1 MAINIGSRPNPVKT
15 LKRAIL
21 VVIICASALL
31 GSIGSLGYYAP
42 FQYNLGHKIPPT
54 TRIAQGG
61 ELVDSSSN
69 VTTNTVQITRNNT
82 LTLTDLFIETQQSV
96 VQVSGTASDDNPSF
110 GISLGSGFVY
120 DNSGHIIT
128 NYHVIAGS
136 DPNDISITFID
147 GTVYRARVV
156 GTDQYSDLAVLHV
169 EDDVPADKLVP
180 LPLGNSSA
188 LRVGQEVVAI
198 GNPFGLSGSMT
209 EGIVSGLNRLI
220 PVYQDPFSNVA
231 APAFSIPDVI
241 QTDAAINPGNSGGPL
256 LDIQGEVVGINSAIF
271 STTGGSAGVG
281 FAIPSNAIAEIA
293 PVLIE
298 RGTFE
303 HPWLGVSGI
312 DMTPEIAEAI
322 GLGEPRGFL
331 VIDAEPGGPADSAG
345 IRGGDTPVQL
355 DGREITLGGD
365 VILAIN
371 DRDVRKIDDMLGYL
385 QQATQVGEIVP
396 LTVWREGQ
404 IIEID
409 VTLGARPS
417 LQESP

>member
-1 MAINIGSRPNPVKT
+1 

-21 VVIICASALL
+21 VTIICTSALVA
-31 GSIGSLGYYAP
+31 SIGSLGYYSP
-42 FQYNLGHKIPPT
+42 FQYDSGHKIPPDT
-54 TRIAQGG
+54 TIAQGG
-61 ELVDSSSN
+61 ELADSSPS
-69 VTTNTVQITRNNT
+69 VTTNSVQMTSNDS
-82 LTLTDLFIETQQSV
+82 LTLTDLFEETQQSV
-96 VQVSGTASDDNPSF
+96 VQVSGISSEDNPF
-110 GISLGSGFVY
+110 LGASLGSGFIY
-120 DNSGHIIT
+120 DNNGHIIT

-136 DPNDISITFID
+136 NPEDISITFID
-147 GTVYRARVV
+147 GTVYRARVI
-156 GTDQYSDLAVLHV
+156 GTDQYSDFAVLHV
-169 EDDVPADKLVP
+169 EEDVPPEKLIP

-188 LRVGQEVVAI
+188 LQVGQEVVAI

-220 PVYQDPFSNVA
+220 PVYQDPFSDVA

-256 LDIQGEVVGINSAIF
+256 LDMQGEVVGINSAIF
-271 STTGGSAGVG
+271 STTGGFAGVG
-281 FAIPSNAIAEIA
+281 FAVPSNTIAKIA
-293 PVLIE
+293 PILIE
-298 RGTFE
+298 SGTFQ

-331 VIDAEPGGPADSAG
+331 VIETAPGGPAATAG
-345 IRGGDTPVQL
+345 VQGGTTPMQL
-355 DGREITLGGD
+355 GGREIALGGD
-365 VILAIN
+365 VILAID
-371 DRDVRKIDDMLGYL
+371 DREVRKIDDVLGYL
-385 QQATQVGEIVP
+385 QQAKEVEETVT

-404 IIEID
+404 IMEID

>member
-1 MAINIGSRPNPVKT
+1 

-21 VVIICASALL
+21 VLIICVSALL
-31 GSIGSLGYYAP
+31 GSIGSLGYYTP
-42 FQYNLGHKIPPT
+42 SQYNLGYKITPT
-54 TRIAQGG
+54 TTIAQGG
-61 ELVDSSSN
+61 ELVESPSN
-69 VTTNTVQITRNNT
+69 VTTNAVPITRNDS
-82 LTLTDLFIETQQSV
+82 LTLTDLFEETQQSV
-96 VQVSGTASDDNPSF
+96 VQVSGTSSEADPFF
-110 GISLGSGFVY
+110 GVSLGSGFVY

-128 NYHVIAGS
+128 NYHVVAGS
-136 DPNDISITFID
+136 NPDDISITFID

-180 LPLGNSSA
+180 LPVGNSST
-188 LRVGQEVVAI
+188 LLVGQEVVAI

-256 LDIQGEVVGINSAIF
+256 LDMQGEVVGINSAIF
-271 STTGGSAGVG
+271 STTGGFAGVG
-281 FAIPSNAIAEIA
+281 FAVPSNTIAKIA
-293 PVLIE
+293 PILIE
-298 RGTFE
+298 RGVFE

-331 VIDAEPGGPADSAG
+331 VIEAAPGGPADSAG
-345 IRGGDTPVQL
+345 VRGGDTPAQL
-355 DGREITLGGD
+355 GGREIVLGGD
-365 VILAIN
+365 VILSID
-371 DRDVRKIDDMLGYL
+371 DRGVRKIDDVLGYL
-385 QQATQVGEIVP
+385 QQATEVGETVT
-396 LTVWREGQ
+396 LTVWRDGQ
-404 IIEID
+404 IIEIEE
-409 VTLGARPS
+409 TLGARPS

>member
-1 MAINIGSRPNPVKT
+1 MGA
-15 LKRAIL
+15 L
-21 VVIICASALL
+21 VA
-31 GSIGSLGYYAP
+31 SIGSLGYYSL
-42 FQYNLGHKIPPT
+42 FQYDSGHKIPPAT
-54 TRIAQGG
+54 TIAQGG
-61 ELVDSSSN
+61 ELADSSPN
-69 VTTNTVQITRNNT
+69 VTTNSVQMTSIDS
-82 LTLTDLFIETQQSV
+82 LTLTDLFEETQQSV
-96 VQVSGTASDDNPSF
+96 VQVSGISSEDNPFF
-110 GISLGSGFVY
+110 GAFLGSGFIY

-128 NYHVIAGS
+128 NFHVIAGS
-136 DPNDISITFID
+136 NPDDISITFID

-169 EDDVPADKLVP
+169 EDDVSAEKLIP

-220 PVYQDPFSNVA
+220 PVYQDPFSDVA

-256 LDIQGEVVGINSAIF
+256 LNMQGQVVGINSAIF
-271 STTGGSAGVG
+271 STTGGFAGVG
-281 FAIPSNAIAEIA
+281 FAVPSNTIAKIA
-293 PVLIE
+293 PILIE
-298 RGTFE
+298 RGAFQ

-331 VIDAEPGGPADSAG
+331 VIEAAPGGPADAAG
-345 IRGGDTPVQL
+345 IQGGNTPVQL
-355 DGREITLGGD
+355 AGREIVLGGD
-365 VILAIN
+365 VILAID
-371 DRDVRKIDDMLGYL
+371 DRDVRKIDDVLGYL
-385 QQATQVGEIVP
+385 QQATQVGETVT
-396 LTVWREGQ
+396 LTVWRDGQ
-404 IIEID
+404 IMDIG

-417 LQESP
+417 LQVSP

>member
-1 MAINIGSRPNPVKT
+1 VAICV
-15 LKRAIL
+15 
-21 VVIICASALL
+21 SALL
-31 GSIGSLGYYAP
+31 GSLGSLGPYAP
-42 FQYNLGHKIPPT
+42 SQYNLGYKIPPAT
-54 TRIAQGG
+54 TIAQAG
-61 ELVDSSSN
+61 ELVDNSSN
-69 VTTNTVQITRNNT
+69 ATTNAVQITRNNT
-82 LTLTDLFIETQQSV
+82 LTLTDLFGQTQQSV
-96 VQVSGTASDDNPSF
+96 VQVSGALSEDDPFF
-110 GISLGSGFVY
+110 GTSLGSGFIY

-128 NYHVIAGS
+128 NYHVVAGS

-169 EDDVPADKLVP
+169 EDDIPAEKLIP
-180 LPLGNSSA
+180 LPLANSSG
-188 LRVGQEVVAI
+188 LLVGQEVVAI

-220 PVYQDPFSNVA
+220 PVYQDPFSNIA
-231 APAFSIPDVI
+231 TPAFSIPDVI

-256 LDIQGEVVGINSAIF
+256 LNMRGEVVGINSAIF
-271 STTGGSAGVG
+271 STTGGFAGVG
-281 FAIPSNAIAEIA
+281 FAVPSNTIAKIA

-298 RGTFE
+298 RGFFE

-331 VIDAEPGGPADSAG
+331 VIEVAPGGPADGAG
-345 IRGGDTPVQL
+345 VQGGDTPMQL
-355 DGREITLGGD
+355 NGMDISLGGD
-365 VILAIN
+365 VVLAIN
-371 DRDVRKIDDMLGYL
+371 DRDVRKIDDVLGYL
-385 QQATQVGEIVP
+385 QQATQVGETVT
-396 LTVWREGQ
+396 LTVWRDGQ
-404 IIEID
+404 IIEIP

>member
-1 MAINIGSRPNPVKT
+1 
-15 LKRAIL
+15 L
-21 VVIICASALL
+21 
-31 GSIGSLGYYAP
+31 GSLGSLGLYAP
-42 FQYNLGHKIPPT
+42 SQYNLGYKIPPAT
-54 TRIAQGG
+54 TIAQAG
-61 ELVDSSSN
+61 ELVDNSSN
-69 VTTNTVQITRNNT
+69 ATTNAVQITRNNT
-82 LTLTDLFIETQQSV
+82 LTLTDLFGQTQQSV
-96 VQVSGTASDDNPSF
+96 VQVSGALSEDDPFF
-110 GISLGSGFVY
+110 GTSLGSGFIY
-120 DNSGHIIT
+120 DNNGHIIT
-128 NYHVIAGS
+128 NYHVVAGS

-169 EDDVPADKLVP
+169 EDDIPAEKLIP
-180 LPLGNSSA
+180 LPLANSSG
-188 LRVGQEVVAI
+188 LLVGQEVVAI

-231 APAFSIPDVI
+231 TPAFSIPDVI

-256 LDIQGEVVGINSAIF
+256 LNMRGEVVGINSAIF
-271 STTGGSAGVG
+271 STTGGFAGVG
-281 FAIPSNAIAEIA
+281 FSVPSNTIAKVA

-298 RGTFE
+298 RGFFE

-331 VIDAEPGGPADSAG
+331 VIEVAPGGPADGAG
-345 IRGGDTPVQL
+345 IQGGDTPMQL
-355 DGREITLGGD
+355 NGREIPLGGD
-365 VILAIN
+365 VVLAIN
-371 DRDVRKIDDMLGYL
+371 DRDVRKIDDVLGYL
-385 QQATQVGEIVP
+385 QQATQVGETVT
-396 LTVWREGQ
+396 LTVWRDGQ

>member
-1 MAINIGSRPNPVKT
+1 
-15 LKRAIL
+15 L
-21 VVIICASALL
+21 
-31 GSIGSLGYYAP
+31 GSLGSLGLYAP
-42 FQYNLGHKIPPT
+42 SQYNLGYKIPPAT
-54 TRIAQGG
+54 TIAQAG
-61 ELVDSSSN
+61 ELVDNSSN
-69 VTTNTVQITRNNT
+69 ATTNAVQITRNNT
-82 LTLTDLFIETQQSV
+82 LTLTDLFGQTQQSV
-96 VQVSGTASDDNPSF
+96 VQVSGALSEDDPFF
-110 GISLGSGFVY
+110 GTSLGSGFIY

-128 NYHVIAGS
+128 NYHVVAGS

-169 EDDVPADKLVP
+169 EDDIPAEKLIP
-180 LPLGNSSA
+180 LPLANSSG
-188 LRVGQEVVAI
+188 LLVGQEVVAI

-231 APAFSIPDVI
+231 TPAFSIPDVI

-256 LDIQGEVVGINSAIF
+256 LNMRGEVVGINSAIF
-271 STTGGSAGVG
+271 STTGGFAGVG
-281 FAIPSNAIAEIA
+281 FSVPSNTIAKVA

-298 RGTFE
+298 RGFFE

-331 VIDAEPGGPADSAG
+331 VIEVAPGGPADGAG
-345 IRGGDTPVQL
+345 IQGGDTPMQL
-355 DGREITLGGD
+355 NGREIPLGGD
-365 VILAIN
+365 VVLAIN
-371 DRDVRKIDDMLGYL
+371 DRDVRKIDDVLGYL
-385 QQATQVGEIVP
+385 QQATQVGETVT
-396 LTVWREGQ
+396 LTVWRDGQ

>member
-1 MAINIGSRPNPVKT
+1 

-21 VVIICASALL
+21 VTIICVGVLL
-31 GSIGSLGYYAP
+31 ASIGTLGYYTP
-42 FQYNLGHKIPPT
+42 SQYNLGHKIPPAA
-54 TRIAQGG
+54 RVAQGG
-61 ELVDSSSN
+61 ELVDSPAN
-69 VTTNTVQITRNNT
+69 VTTNAVQITRNNT
-82 LTLTDLFIETQQSV
+82 LTLEDLFRDTQQSV
-96 VQVSGTASDDNPSF
+96 VQVSGTATDNNNMFS
-110 GISLGSGFVY
+110 GVTLGSGFVY
-120 DNSGHIIT
+120 DNSGHIVT
-128 NYHVIAGS
+128 NYHVVAG
-136 DPNDISITFID
+136 DDDISITFID
-147 GTVYRARVV
+147 GTVYRTRLV

-169 EDDVPADKLVP
+169 EDDVPTDKLKP
-180 LPLGNSSA
+180 LPLGNSSS

-256 LDIQGEVVGINSAIF
+256 LDMEGEVIGINSAIF
-271 STTGGSAGVG
+271 STTGGFAGIG
-281 FAIPSNAIAEIA
+281 FAIPSNTITQVA
-293 PVLIE
+293 PSIIST
-298 RGTFE
+298 GSYQ

-331 VIDAEPGGPADSAG
+331 VIEAAPGGPADSAG
-345 IRGGDTPVQL
+345 VQGGDTPAQL
-355 DGREITLGGD
+355 DGREIPLGGD

-371 DRDVRKIDDMLGYL
+371 DKDIRKIDDVLGYL
-385 QQATQVGEIVP
+385 QQATKVGETVT
-396 LTVWREGQ
+396 LTVWRDGQ
-404 IIEID
+404 IIQID
-409 VTLGARPS
+409 VTLGPRPS

>member
-1 MAINIGSRPNPVKT
+1 M
-15 LKRAIL
+15 KRATL
-21 VVIICASALL
+21 VLIICAGALL
-31 GSIGSLGYYAP
+31 GSIGSLGYYTP
-42 FQYNLGHKIPPT
+42 FQYNLGLKIPPA

-61 ELVDSSSN
+61 ELADSSSN
-69 VTTNTVQITRNNT
+69 VTTNAVQITRNNT
-82 LTLTDLFIETQQSV
+82 LTLTDLFTETQQSV
-96 VQVSGTASDDNPSF
+96 VQVSGTVNNGNPSF

-136 DPNDISITFID
+136 DPNDISVTFLD
-147 GTVYRARVV
+147 GTVYKARVV
-156 GTDQYSDLAVLHV
+156 GADQYSDLTVLHV

-220 PVYQDPFSNVA
+220 PVYQDPLSNVA
-231 APAFSIPDVI
+231 APAFSIPNVI

-256 LDIQGEVVGINSAIF
+256 LDMQGEVIGINSAIF

-281 FAIPSNAIAEIA
+281 FAIPSNAITEIA

-298 RGTFE
+298 RGAFQ
-303 HPWLGVSGI
+303 HPWLGVSGT
-312 DMTPEIAEAI
+312 DMTPEIAEAM
-322 GLGEPRGFL
+322 GLEEPKGFL
-331 VIDAEPGGPADSAG
+331 VIEVEPGGPADMAG
-345 IRGGDTPVQL
+345 IQGGDTPMQL
-355 DGREITLGGD
+355 GGREITLGGD
-365 VILAIN
+365 VILAVN
-371 DRDVRKIDDMLGYL
+371 DKDVRKIDDMLGYL
-385 QQATQVGEIVP
+385 QEETQVGETVT
-396 LTVWREGQ
+396 LTVWRNGE
-404 IIEID
+404 IIEVP